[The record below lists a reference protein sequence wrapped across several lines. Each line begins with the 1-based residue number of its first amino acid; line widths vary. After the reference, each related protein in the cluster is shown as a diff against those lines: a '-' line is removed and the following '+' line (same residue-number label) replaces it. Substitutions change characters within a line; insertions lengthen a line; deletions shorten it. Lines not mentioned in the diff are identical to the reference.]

1 MASSTTIANSTLTQ
15 DDVQRILIMPLQQ
28 RSTYLQQGFPTFVS
42 NGEPIK
48 VPSLT
53 NLGTATF
60 VAQGSAIPEL
70 SATTSEITL
79 LASTVRATKVIA
91 RMSNELVRQS
101 VVNVES
107 AFSMKLVNDVST
119 FLDNALWNGGT
130 ATAGSPIGM
139 VNFTGNVNA
148 GTAAGT
154 AITANTLYD
163 MHELAMEKNLS
174 DDSLRWAMSP
184 GTFTRIRKLTD
195 NYGARILQPS
205 LAEGAPPTLLGQP
218 YTVTNHVPDTA
229 LLLFDR
235 SQIAVGMDQRA
246 SITLLTE
253 TYANYDEVAV
263 RVTARY
269 DTAKMNDDAVVR
281 LTIT

>member
-15 DDVQRILIMPLQQ
+15 AQVERVLIQPLQQ

-48 VPSLT
+48 IPSLSS
-53 NLGTATF
+53 LGTASY
-60 VAQGSAIPEL
+60 VAQGSAIPEVA
-70 SATTSEITL
+70 ATTSEITL
-79 LASTVRATKVIA
+79 LASTVQATKIIA

-107 AFSMKLVNDVST
+107 AFSTKLVNDVSN
-119 FLDNALWNGGT
+119 FLAAALWKGGT
-130 ATAGSPIGM
+130 AVTGSPIGM
-139 VNFTGNVNA
+139 VNFANNVNA
-148 GTAAGT
+148 GTVAGT
-154 AITANTLYD
+154 AVSANTLYD
-163 MHELAMEKNLS
+163 MHELAMEKNLA

-195 NYGARILQPS
+195 NYGARILQPALS
-205 LAEGAPPTLLGQP
+205 EGAPGTLLGLP
-218 YTVTNHVPDTA
+218 FTVTNNVTDAH

-235 SQIAVGMDQRA
+235 SQVAVGMDQRA

-253 TYANYDEVAV
+253 TYGAYQPQ
-263 RVTARY
+263 
-269 DTAKMNDDAVVR
+269 
-281 LTIT
+281 